1 MLLIAIILWGIAIA
15 PTKWA
20 LESIQPFTLLFL
32 RLCFAG
38 GICLLFSFQQ
48 LLKSIVNRDVPWQTI
63 SVLSFTGVS
72 GYFLFISL
80 VISFTSGFLVII
92 IV

>member
-1 MLLIAIILWGIAIA
+1 MYLFEWVWGFMKEISMLLVAVILWGIAIA

-38 GICLLFSFQQ
+38 VGYVYCFLFSRYEKV
-48 LLKSIVNRDVPWQTI
+48 LLIGMFRGN
-63 SVLSFTGVS
+63 G
-72 GYFLFISL
+72 
-80 VISFTSGFLVII
+80 
-92 IV
+92 